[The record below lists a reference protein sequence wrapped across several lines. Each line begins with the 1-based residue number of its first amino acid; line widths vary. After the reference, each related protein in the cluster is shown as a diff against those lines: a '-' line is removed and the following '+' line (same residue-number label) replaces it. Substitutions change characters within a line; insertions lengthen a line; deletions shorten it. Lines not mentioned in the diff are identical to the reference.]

1 MTPPRENPQLAIRT
15 RQRRLFQSL
24 VLGIFGLLVVV
35 ATLTTLATGVDDS
48 TWRALAI
55 LVLLGVALLILRSG
69 SFTPAVSLV
78 IVVVILAGGRQL
90 AESGLGNFGASLL
103 TFTVAVVIAGVL
115 LGRRALFLTA
125 GATVAWTVAVYVFE
139 QRGVPWVAWGTP
151 SNEALDSVLLFVV
164 VLIALVIVLE
174 RFGLAY
180 KGALLETAERE
191 EELRLAAAA
200 APIGIWSWDFA
211 TGAVEYTPEL
221 KAMMGLPIDSRPTVE
236 TYLAHVHPDDRA
248 RVDANLD
255 AARARGPSGL
265 TEMRLVREDGTVL
278 WVNAHSRTITDARGQ
293 PVRALGVIYDV
304 TSDRRARERLGLLA
318 EAGRVLGES
327 LDVRETLGRVARLIV
342 PFFADWIVID
352 LSAADGALER
362 AVVHHRDPALASWAE
377 ELTAAYPPDVQTP
390 NGAYHVL
397 QQTEPVLLE
406 EVSEDRLRE
415 ASRDEEHLAFLR
427 RGGVRSL
434 ISVPMISRGRPIGVV
449 TFVCTGD
456 GRTYDTSDLEYATQL
471 ASRVAVALDNARLF
485 QELSSLTDDLERR
498 VEERTGDVQ
507 RLVSEVTTAEARER
521 HRIARLLHDELQQQL
536 HAMQIMLQGVR
547 SSGTGQLDAELDGEF
562 EEMEETLREASLLT
576 RHLTTDL
583 SPPTLDGDDFVP
595 VLHWVANVMQ
605 ERHRL
610 DVRVE
615 SPPSLVIHDIAVR
628 ALLHS
633 LLQELLFNVVK
644 HAGVDEAHVELRDET
659 GTLSLV
665 VTDAGEGFDPSRA
678 AGGAGP
684 TGFGLGS
691 AGDRVR
697 LFGGSLQVAS
707 RPGDGTRVTI
717 LLPIAGLS

>member
-1 MTPPRENPQLAIRT
+1 MTPPRESPHLAIRT

-24 VLGIFGLLVVV
+24 VLGIFGLLAIV
-35 ATLTTLATGVDDS
+35 ATLSSLASGVDDS
-48 TWRALAI
+48 TWRALAL
-55 LVLLGVALLILRSG
+55 LVLLGVALLILRAG

-78 IVVVILAGGRQL
+78 IAVVVLAGGRQL
-90 AESGLGNFGASLL
+90 AETGLAAFGASLL
-103 TFTVAVVIAGVL
+103 PFTVAIVIAGVL

-125 GATVAWTVAVYVFE
+125 GATVAWTVAVYVLE
-139 QRGVPWVAWGTP
+139 QRGVSWIAWGHP
-151 SNEALDSVLLFVV
+151 SNEGLDSVLLFVV
-164 VLIALVIVLE
+164 VLIALLIVLE
-174 RFGLAY
+174 RFGLSY
-180 KGALLETAERE
+180 KRALLETAERE

-200 APIGIWSWDFA
+200 APIGIWSWDFS

-221 KAMMGLPIDSRPTVE
+221 KVMMGLSLDSRPTVE
-236 TYLAHVHPDDRA
+236 TYLAHVHPDDRERIA
-248 RVDANLD
+248 GNLA
-255 AARARGPSGL
+255 AARTRGPAGV
-265 TEMRLVREDGTVL
+265 TEMRLVREDGSVL
-278 WVNAHSRTITDARGQ
+278 WVNAHSRTITDSRGE

-304 TSDRRARERLGLLA
+304 TRDRHARERLALLA

-327 LDVRETLGRVARLIV
+327 LDVRDTLGRVARLIV
-342 PFFADWIVID
+342 PYFADWMVID
-352 LSAADGALER
+352 LTTPRGALER
-362 AVVHHRDPALASWAE
+362 AVVHHRDPALAPWAE
-377 ELTAAYPPDVQTP
+377 EFGAEYPPDVGAP
-390 NGAYHVL
+390 HDAYHVL
-397 QQTEPVLLE
+397 QRMEPVLLAEVGE
-406 EVSEDRLRE
+406 ERLRE
-415 ASRDEEHLAFLR
+415 ASRDDRHLAFLR

-434 ISVPMISRGRPIGVV
+434 ISVPMISRGRPVGVV
-449 TFVCTGD
+449 TFVVSD
-456 GRTYDTSDLEYATQL
+456 NGRTYDASDLEFATQL

-485 QELSSLTDDLERR
+485 GELSDLTDDLERR
-498 VEERTGDVQ
+498 VQERTGDVQ
-507 RLVSEVTTAEARER
+507 RLVAEVTTAEARER

-547 SSGTGQLDAELDGEF
+547 ASTTGALGGELD
-562 EEMEETLREASLLT
+562 EMEETLREASLLT

-610 DVRVE
+610 DVQVE
-615 SPPSLVIHDIAVR
+615 SPASLRVRDIAVR

-644 HAGVDEAHVELRDET
+644 HADVNRAHVELQEAA

-665 VTDAGEGFDPSRA
+665 VADEGEGFDPTHA

-697 LFGGSLQVAS
+697 LFGGTLHVAS

-717 LLPIAGLS
+717 QLPLAGLS